1 MVENRMQDLDFV
13 TCGIFHIYFYNNL
26 FNPGQSS
33 KMQDKKRLNKNT
45 IEILL
50 NELFVQ
56 GNQETNEEIT
66 KQCANRPNII
76 AQ

>member
-1 MVENRMQDLDFV
+1 
-13 TCGIFHIYFYNNL
+13 
-26 FNPGQSS
+26 
-33 KMQDKKRLNKNT
+33 MQDKKRLNKNT

-76 AQ
+76 AQQENLLTISL